1 MFFHVGKQAQQNF
14 PHHHKCGDFVVNLDE
29 GWHTTSDRQGN
40 PIWYKGYLDQGK
52 LADHVVGISLETI
65 PKHFGNFCVI
75 KVIDQGVVLRT
86 DRLRS
91 FPLWHD
97 HSGITNLAPLKNLIW
112 ADCAVVLKNDM
123 TLFCIPFDPIGSV
136 PNTTLSFD
144 DVVDQVDT
152 LLTAKTEQFLNNLQ
166 LPLRVFLSGG
176 VDTALLFAYIKRS
189 KVDYELI
196 LNSHVDYDYFY
207 MKNFSSLKNQWG
219 YNQIHHWREDCM
231 LVSGAPGDEFTARSP
246 LVGNLLLLHHGTS
259 IPELLSDMAYGACL
273 HRTYF
278 DTPKHHALWEEQKQ
292 NYTAQTL
299 EQVIRRCCNYNIN
312 DWQHW
317 HLGRTL
323 TWTPLRDLEM
333 FKLFTRLEPQ
343 ALVTQVMHSTV
354 QKELIRRHAPEVL
367 GYLSTQKN
375 SKNSLENLVALLD
388 R

>member
-1 MFFHVGKQAQQNF
+1 
-14 PHHHKCGDFVVNLDE
+14 
-29 GWHTTSDRQGN
+29 
-40 PIWYKGYLDQGK
+40 
-52 LADHVVGISLETI
+52 
-65 PKHFGNFCVI
+65 
-75 KVIDQGVVLRT
+75 
-86 DRLRS
+86 
-91 FPLWHD
+91 
-97 HSGITNLAPLKNLIW
+97 
-112 ADCAVVLKNDM
+112 
-123 TLFCIPFDPIGSV
+123 
-136 PNTTLSFD
+136 
-144 DVVDQVDT
+144 
-152 LLTAKTEQFLNNLQ
+152 
-166 LPLRVFLSGG
+166 
-176 VDTALLFAYIKRS
+176 
-189 KVDYELI
+189 
-196 LNSHVDYDYFY
+196 
-207 MKNFSSLKNQWG
+207 
-219 YNQIHHWREDCM
+219 M